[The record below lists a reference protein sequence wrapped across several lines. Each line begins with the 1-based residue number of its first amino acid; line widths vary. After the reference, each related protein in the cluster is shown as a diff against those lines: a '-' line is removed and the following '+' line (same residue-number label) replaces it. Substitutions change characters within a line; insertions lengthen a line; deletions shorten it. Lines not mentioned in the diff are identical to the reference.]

1 MHLLVNNH
9 ALEKKG
15 GSMNMCKALEELKQ
29 EGAREGVREKL
40 KQIIRKKLA
49 KGNTVKEIADALEE
63 NEQVIQELI
72 GEIQKE
78 AAV

>member
-1 MHLLVNNH
+1 
-9 ALEKKG
+9 
-15 GSMNMCKALEELKQ
+15 MCKALEELKQ

-78 AAV
+78 AAI